1 MSLIKQLLGESNA
14 TAFKPERAAAFVE
27 EFRNGKR
34 ILVLTATQAELVQSR
49 EDLRQFKGPFVA
61 FSLRELVSASYEN
74 PEQPPVTRSGPPED
88 ADLSDDSPLMG
99 DEIEDRRRA

>member
-1 MSLIKQLLGESNA
+1 MSLVRQLLGESNA

-34 ILVLTATQAELVQSR
+34 ILVLTATSAELVQSR

-61 FSLRELVSASYEN
+61 FSLKDMVSASYEKPEIN
-74 PEQPPVTRSGPPED
+74 PASPPDSSQPSVGTFAGSAP
-88 ADLSDDSPLMG
+88 
-99 DEIEDRRRA
+99 